1 MNLVFLGPP
10 GSGKGTIATIAK
22 EKLGF
27 VHIST
32 GQLFREEIKNETL
45 LGKRI
50 KSLIAEG
57 ELASDEDTIEIL
69 KKRLEKDDVKKG
81 YILDGFPRTMA
92 QAIALKEMEEIDC
105 VVIFKL
111 EKDEIIKR
119 LSGRRIARSSGRTYH
134 VIYNPPKVEGIDD
147 DTGEELVQRSDD
159 KEEAVLHRLD
169 VYKDETAPLIE
180 FYRKQNLIR
189 ELDAKESPE
198 KVFQQ
203 LVKIIGYNYKE

>member
-32 GQLFREEIKNETL
+32 GQLFREEIKNETP

-50 KSLIAEG
+50 RDLIAQG

-69 KKRLEKDDVKKG
+69 QKRLEKDDVKQG

-92 QAIALKEMEEIDC
+92 QAVALSEMEEIDY

-119 LSGRRIARSSGRTYH
+119 LSGRRICRSTGRTYH
-134 VIYNPPKVEGIDD
+134 IIYNPPKVDGIDD
-147 DTGEELVQRSDD
+147 DTGEALVQRSDD

-180 FYRKQNLIR
+180 FYRKQNLIK

-203 LVKIIGYNYKE
+203 LVKIIGYGL

>member
-32 GQLFREEIKNETL
+32 GQLFREEIKNETP

>member
-32 GQLFREEIKNETL
+32 GQLFREEIKNETP

-50 KSLIAEG
+50 RDLIAQG

-69 KKRLEKDDVKKG
+69 QKRLEKDDVKQG

-92 QAIALKEMEEIDC
+92 QAVALSEMEEIDY

-119 LSGRRIARSSGRTYH
+119 LSGRRICRSTGRTYH
-134 VIYNPPKVEGIDD
+134 IIYNPPKVDGIDD
-147 DTGEELVQRSDD
+147 DTGEALVQRSDD

-180 FYRKQNLIR
+180 FYRKQNLIK

-203 LVKIIGYNYKE
+203 LVKIKIGRASC